1 MLKITSFEIEN
12 VKKVRAFA
20 LSPAESGLTTI
31 GGKNCQGKT
40 SVLDAIAY
48 ALGGEK
54 RRPTSFQNTEGLAD
68 GKIHVRLSNGLVV
81 KREGKN
87 AALKVT
93 DPSGAKAGQKL
104 LDSFIGELSLDLPKF
119 LNMDGKK
126 KAGILLH
133 CLGIEEQLE
142 ALDQEE
148 RKAYDERTLQNRD
161 ADRKRKYAEEL
172 PEFPDAPDE
181 PLDAAQIM
189 KELQDIALN
198 NERVKN
204 HAAALEHA
212 RETQEYCIAEI
223 GDLKG
228 RLEQAQQRLAKANAE
243 LKELESLK
251 LQEIDPSDAQ
261 TALDNLT
268 ETNRRVQAN
277 NDKMAALDVA
287 REAKE
292 LADVLTRKVEDI
304 RERRAA
310 LLKSADMPLDGL
322 TVTDGELV
330 FRGQKWDCM
339 SSMEQVRVGVAI
351 CHKLKPEC
359 GFVLLDQMEKFDAEQ
374 LKDFGAWLEAEGL
387 QAIATR
393 VSTGDEC
400 TIIIEDGL
408 VQDAPLPEANE
419 KAAVA
424 PAEAATEMQLE
435 AF

>member
-12 VKKVRAFA
+12 VKKVRAF
-20 LSPAESGLTTI
+20 SMEPAESGLTTI

-54 RRPTSFQNTEGLAD
+54 RRPTGFQNTDGMAD
-68 GKIHVRLSNGLVV
+68 GKIHVKLNNGLVV

-93 DPSGAKAGQKL
+93 DPSGQKAGQKL

-119 LNMDGKK
+119 LNMDAKK
-126 KAGILLH
+126 KAGVLLH

-148 RKAYDERTLQNRD
+148 RKAYDERTLQNRE
-161 ADRKRKYAEEL
+161 ADRKKKYAEEL
-172 PEFPDAPDE
+172 SEFPDAPDE
-181 PLDAAQIM
+181 PLDATKIM
-189 KELQDIALN
+189 EELKEIALN

-251 LQEIDPSDAQ
+251 LQERDPSDAQ
-261 TALDNLT
+261 AALDNLT

-277 NDKMAALDVA
+277 NDKMAAMDVA

-292 LADVLTRKVEDI
+292 LADVLTRKVEEI

-339 SSMEQVRVGVAI
+339 SSMEQVRVSVAI

-359 GFVLLDQMEKFDAEQ
+359 GFVLLDQMEKFDADQ
-374 LKDFGAWLEAEGL
+374 LKDFGSWLEAEGL

-393 VSTGDEC
+393 VSTGEEC
-400 TIIIEDGL
+400 TIIIEDGMAA
-408 VQDAPLPEANE
+408 VTEDE
-419 KAAVA
+419 KANVA
-424 PAEAATEMQLE
+424 PAEAATDIELE
-435 AF
+435 SF

>member
-20 LSPAESGLTTI
+20 MEPAESGLTTI

-54 RRPTSFQNTEGLAD
+54 RRPTGFQNTEGLAD
-68 GKIHVRLSNGLVV
+68 GKIHVKLNNGLVV

-161 ADRKRKYAEEL
+161 ADRKKKYAEEL

-181 PLDAAQIM
+181 PLDATKIM
-189 KELQDIALN
+189 AELQDIALN
-198 NERVKN
+198 NERVRN

-212 RETQEYCIAEI
+212 KSTVDFYTDGIR
-223 GDLKG
+223 K
-228 RLEQAQQRLAKANAE
+228 LEEQ
-243 LKELESLK
+243 LKEMTARLKLAQTELHNLENLK
-251 LQEIDPSDAQ
+251 LQERDPSDAQ
-261 TALDNLT
+261 AALDNLT

-277 NDKMAALDVA
+277 NDKANALDVA
-287 REAKE
+287 REAWE
-292 LADVLTRKVEDI
+292 LAQILTRKVEEI
-304 RERRAA
+304 RERRQA
-310 LLKSADMPLDGL
+310 LLKSADMPLEGL
-322 TVTDGELV
+322 TVEDGELIYN
-330 FRGQKWDCM
+330 GQKWDCM

-359 GFVLLDQMEKFDAEQ
+359 GFVLLDQMEKFDADQ
-374 LKDFGAWLEAEGL
+374 LKDFGSWLEAEGL

-393 VSTGDEC
+393 VSTGEEC
-400 TIIIEDGL
+400 TIIIEDGMAA
-408 VQDAPLPEANE
+408 VTEDE
-419 KAAVA
+419 KANVT